1 MKKRLAII
9 LAVLLFLSGLGAT
22 IVFQVPDSPQL
33 MTLVPSTSSA
43 PVVDG
48 QCYQNRHTAAA
59 IDAQGALNVLVWNI
73 YKENR
78 SDWEQALTQY
88 SQHKQLILLQ
98 ESSFGSPL
106 YQWLMQQDLSA
117 LQVRAFSVFN
127 KSAGVMNIA
136 RRLPIS
142 ACAYTADEP
151 LIRLPKSALV
161 AYYQLSEPQAQ
172 TLAVVNVHAINFSLG
187 IDAFQE
193 QLQQLTRTLAS
204 HQGPVL
210 FAGDFNS
217 WSDARIQLVNQMMA
231 SLSMQEVKY
240 THDQR
245 KQFLSHP
252 LDHVFYRGLIL
263 NQASVIQT
271 TASDHNPI
279 EVSFS
284 LPH

>member
-9 LAVLLFLSGLGAT
+9 LAALLLLSGLGTT

-33 MTLVPSTSSA
+33 MTLVPAKSSA
-43 PVVDG
+43 PLFG
-48 QCYQNRHTAAA
+48 EQCYQNGHIPAA
-59 IDAQGALNVLVWNI
+59 IDTQGVLNVLVWNI

-78 SDWEQALTQY
+78 SDWEPALTEY
-88 SQHKQLILLQ
+88 SRHKQLILLQ

-106 YQWLMQQDLSA
+106 YQWLMQQNLSA
-117 LQVRAFSVFN
+117 LQVRAFSVLN

-136 RRLPIS
+136 RQLPIS

-161 AYYQLSEPQAQ
+161 AYYPLSQSQGQ

-187 IDAFQE
+187 IEAFQG
-193 QLQQLTRTLAS
+193 QLQQLTQQLAS
-204 HQGPVL
+204 HQGPIL

-217 WSDARIQLVNQMMA
+217 WSDARIQLINQMMT
-231 SLSMQEVKY
+231 SLSMQEVLF

-245 KQFLSHP
+245 RQFLSHP

-263 NQASVIQT
+263 NQASVVQT

-279 EVSFS
+279 QVSFS
-284 LPH
+284 LPN